1 MFEIE
6 AKVRLSKADFNRL
19 QREISKFAKKKEDTD
34 IKDSY
39 YSSPKN
45 TSLRIRVN
53 NGCGTLNIKS
63 KKKEQGIEMNHEIE
77 LPLKSPSKFSS
88 FLQKIGFPLTATK
101 EKKGDIYQY
110 GDMRIELNFIKKL
123 GYFLEIENIVK
134 KESDILS
141 AKKAL
146 RAIFNKLGFDSSDY
160 EKKSYLE
167 LLAE

>member
-1 MFEIE
+1 MYEIE

-19 QREISKFAKKKEDTD
+19 KSEISKFAGKKEDTD

-53 NGCGTLNIKS
+53 NGQGVLNIKS
-63 KKKEQGIEMNHEIE
+63 KKKDKGIEMNQEIE

-88 FLQKIGFPLTATK
+88 FLQKNGFPLTAKK

-110 GDMRIELNFIKKL
+110 GDMRIELNFVKKL
-123 GYFLEIENIVK
+123 GYFLEIETIVENK
-134 KESDILS
+134 SEIPS

-146 RAIFNKLGFDSSDY
+146 RALFNKLGFDSSDY
-160 EKKSYLE
+160 EKKYYLE